1 MHRFHQR
8 ALAGAARPP
17 QQDVVRREAGGEP
30 LRVVEQDVAHAVD
43 AAQQV
48 EIDAVDRRDRLE
60 PLALGVPDEGVGGGD
75 VGRRV
80 RRRREALERVGNA
93 A

>member
-1 MHRFHQR
+1 
-8 ALAGAARPP
+8 L
-17 QQDVVRREAGGEP
+17 
-30 LRVVEQDVAHAVD
+30 
-43 AAQQV
+43 
-48 EIDAVDRRDRLE
+48 IE